1 MYFFGIYNYSNT
13 WKTKNTKKTTFYI
26 KLAKINYTDKCPL
39 VKKKIKCLSPTLLI
53 KIFSSEFFQR
63 YFGIHM
69 S

>member
-39 VKKKIKCLSPTLLI
+39 VKKKNKMS
-53 KIFSSEFFQR
+53 FS
-63 YFGIHM
+63 YIADKDI
-69 S
+69 